1 MELNGILVSL
11 KLKKYHIERI
21 RQAIGPMSNEAK
33 TVVIWDYEGPK
44 EDIVHRIKG
53 MYREY
58 DIEAIYEFEARKD
71 KGFVFLV
78 NSRRLY

>member
-1 MELNGILVSL
+1 
-11 KLKKYHIERI
+11 
-21 RQAIGPMSNEAK
+21 MSNEAK

-44 EDIVHRIKG
+44 EDIAHRIKG
-53 MYREY
+53 MYRDY